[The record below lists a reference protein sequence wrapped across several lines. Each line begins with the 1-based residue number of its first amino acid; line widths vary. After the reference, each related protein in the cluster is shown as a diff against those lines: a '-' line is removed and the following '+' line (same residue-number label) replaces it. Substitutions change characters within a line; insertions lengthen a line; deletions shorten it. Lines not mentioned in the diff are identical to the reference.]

1 MKTTRSGQK
10 EPVSI
15 VMDSVVFRSIQCD
28 SCFPLTFIY
37 ITKTGKKQNNNYH
50 LKSMADSSKIIHQ
63 SIDDDSFC
71 VFLLLKGL
79 RSPET
84 IKQQLE
90 NRSYL
95 KNCGAACYL

>member
-1 MKTTRSGQK
+1 
-10 EPVSI
+10 
-15 VMDSVVFRSIQCD
+15 
-28 SCFPLTFIY
+28 
-37 ITKTGKKQNNNYH
+37 
-50 LKSMADSSKIIHQ
+50 MADSSKIIHQ

-71 VFLLLKGL
+71 VFLLLKDL
-79 RSPET
+79 RFPET